1 LKSQVKALLKH
12 QKILFQKD
20 ISSRLPLETSK
31 KIDYHCKI
39 EFTQIK
45 LSLEKQLNSEF
56 AGPTVFGHPKGLM
69 TLFFTEMWERFSYY
83 GMRALLILFMT
94 TAVIDGGLG
103 FDDKTSGAIYG
114 LYTMGVYLLALP
126 GGWLADR
133 LFGLKKSVWYGGI
146 IIALG
151 HFTMALPG
159 LINLFETAEVEK
171 VALSAFDTNSFFL
184 GLVLIVF
191 GTGLL
196 KPNISSIVGQLYP
209 AGSSKRDAG
218 FSIFYMGINLG
229 ALIAPIVCSTLATYD
244 WHLGF
249 GVAGLGMVIGLI
261 QYKLTSQALDGLGD
275 EPVVETAEE
284 KISFNKLKKG
294 TTYVIAALIA
304 IIAVL
309 FTGIIPIDVS
319 AIAGASGTIIAVVAF
334 GYLGYVIAFG
344 GLDKGDRNKVGVIA
358 ILFLF
363 SAMFWSGFEQ
373 AGSTLNLFAE
383 RFTDRTVFGWEIP
396 TGYFQ
401 SINSMFIIIFAPIFG
416 AMWVW
421 LGRRNMEPSSPL
433 KFAFGL
439 FALGM
444 GFLVMYFAAKI
455 AASGDLAAP
464 TWLIMTYMLHTFGEL
479 SLSPV
484 GLSLVTKLAPKSY
497 GGQMMGIWF
506 LSVALGN
513 LIAGLIAGEASGGS
527 EEALAQMPD
536 QYMLIVYTVLGS
548 AALLFLLKP
557 IIRKMMGEVH

>member
-1 LKSQVKALLKH
+1 
-12 QKILFQKD
+12 
-20 ISSRLPLETSK
+20 
-31 KIDYHCKI
+31 
-39 EFTQIK
+39 
-45 LSLEKQLNSEF
+45 LEKQLTPEF
-56 AGPTVFGHPKGLM
+56 DGPTIFGHPKGLM

-94 TAVIDGGLG
+94 TAVFEGGLG

-133 LFGLKKSVWYGGI
+133 LFGLKQSVWYGGI

-159 LINLFETAEVEK
+159 VVKLFSSSEVEK
-171 VALSAFDTNSFFL
+171 VALTTFDTNSFFL
-184 GLVLIVF
+184 GLILIVL

-218 FSIFYMGINLG
+218 FSIFYMGINIG
-229 ALIAPIVCSTLATYD
+229 GFIAPIICGTLATYD

-249 GVAGLGMVIGLI
+249 GVAGLGMVFGLF
-261 QYKLTSQALDGLGD
+261 QYKMTSNTLEGLGD
-275 EPVVETAEE
+275 KPIFVTEAE
-284 KISFNKLKKG
+284 KSGNKKLKIN
-294 TTYVIAALIA
+294 TSIILAVLAVAVA
-304 IIAVL
+304 IL
-309 FTGIIPIDVS
+309 FTGVIPIDVS
-319 AIAGASGTIIAVVAF
+319 AIAGASGTVIAIVAF
-334 GYLGYVIAFG
+334 GFLGYVMAFG
-344 GLDKGDRNKVGVIA
+344 GLDKADRNKVGVIA

-373 AGSTLNLFAE
+373 AGSTLNLFGE
-383 RFTDRTVFGWEIP
+383 RFTDRMVLGWEIP
-396 TGYFQ
+396 ASYFQ
-401 SINSMFIIIFAPIFG
+401 SINSLFIIIFAPFFG
-416 AMWVW
+416 ALWVW
-421 LGRRNMEPSSPL
+421 LGRRNLEPSSPL
-433 KFAFGL
+433 KFTFGL
-439 FALGM
+439 ILLGV
-444 GFLVMYFAAKI
+444 GFLIMYFAAKI

-464 TWLIMTYMLHTFGEL
+464 TWLIMTYMIHTFGEL

-484 GLSLVTKLAPKSY
+484 GLSLVTKLAPKNY

-513 LIAGLIAGEASGGS
+513 LFAGLIAGEASGGS

-536 QYMLIVYTVLGS
+536 QYMLIVYTVMGS
-548 AALLFLLKP
+548 AILLFLLKP
-557 IIRKMMGEVH
+557 VIKKMMGEVH

>member
-1 LKSQVKALLKH
+1 M
-12 QKILFQKD
+12 
-20 ISSRLPLETSK
+20 ETPNNP
-31 KIDYHCKI
+31 
-39 EFTQIK
+39 EF
-45 LSLEKQLNSEF
+45 E
-56 AGPTVFGHPKGLM
+56 GPTIFGHPKGLM

-94 TAVIDGGLG
+94 TAIADGGLG

-146 IIALG
+146 IIAMG
-151 HFTMALPG
+151 HFMMALPG
-159 LINLFETAEVEK
+159 IFGSGAYEGKTE
-171 VALSAFDTNSFFL
+171 LSALDTNSFFL
-184 GLVLIVF
+184 GLILIVL

-229 ALIAPIVCSTLATYD
+229 ALIAPIACSTLAEYD

-249 GVAGLGMVIGLI
+249 GLAGLGMVFGLI
-261 QYKLTSQALDGLGD
+261 QYKITGASLEGYGEA
-275 EPVVETAEE
+275 PVVAEE
-284 KISFNKLKKG
+284 TEKVQQKKLRSLVTWIG
-294 TTYVIAALIA
+294 LALA
-304 IIAVL
+304 VFVAVL
-309 FTGIIPIDVS
+309 FTGLIPIDVS
-319 AIAGASGTIIAVVAF
+319 AIAGASGTIIALVAF
-334 GYLGYVIAFG
+334 GYLGYVILFG
-344 GLDKGDRNKVGVIA
+344 GLDKGDKNKVGVIA

-383 RFTDRTVFGWEIP
+383 RFTDRSVLGFEIP

-416 AMWVW
+416 GMWVW
-421 LGRRNMEPSSPL
+421 LGRKNLEPSSPL
-433 KFAFGL
+433 KFTFGL
-439 FALGM
+439 LLLGL
-444 GFLVMYFAAKI
+444 GFFVMYFAAKI

-484 GLSLVTKLAPKSY
+484 GLSLVTKLAPKGY
-497 GGQMMGIWF
+497 AGQMMGIWF
-506 LSVALGN
+506 LSVSLGN
-513 LIAGLIAGEASGGS
+513 LFAGLIAGEASGGT

-536 QYMLIVYTVLGS
+536 QYMLIVYTVIGS
-548 AALLFLLKP
+548 ALLLFLLKP
-557 IIRKMMGEVH
+557 IIKRMMGNVH

>member
-1 LKSQVKALLKH
+1 MEKSHKNG
-12 QKILFQKD
+12 
-20 ISSRLPLETSK
+20 
-31 KIDYHCKI
+31 YHCKLNI
-39 EFTQIK
+39 HPNK
-45 LSLEKQLNSEF
+45 KSLEKQLTPEF
-56 AGPTVFGHPKGLM
+56 DGPTVFGHPKGLM

-94 TAVIDGGLG
+94 TAIVDGGLG

-159 LINLFETAEVEK
+159 LISLGQESNTVK
-171 VALSAFDTNSFFL
+171 DSLSSLDTNSFFL
-184 GLVLIVF
+184 GLVLIVL

-196 KPNISSIVGQLYP
+196 KPNISSIVGQLYAP
-209 AGSSKRDAG
+209 GSSKRDAG
-218 FSIFYMGINLG
+218 FSIFYMGINIG
-229 ALIAPIVCSTLATYD
+229 ALIAPIACSTLAAYD

-249 GVAGLGMVIGLI
+249 GLAGFGMVLGLI
-261 QYKLTSQALDGLGD
+261 QYKLTNKSLDGLG
-275 EPVVETAEE
+275 ETPVIESPEE
-284 KISFNKLKKG
+284 IESNKKLKSMVTWIG
-294 TTYVIAALIA
+294 SVLLAVVVFLFSGVISIDVSLIAGVSGYVIAI
-304 IIAVL
+304 
-309 FTGIIPIDVS
+309 
-319 AIAGASGTIIAVVAF
+319 VAF
-334 GYLGYVIAFG
+334 GYLGYVMAFG
-344 GLDKGDRNKVGVIA
+344 GLSKPDRNKVGVIT

-421 LGRRNMEPSSPL
+421 LGRRNLEPSSPL
-433 KFAFGL
+433 KFTFGL
-439 FALGM
+439 LLLGV
-444 GFLVMYFAAKI
+444 GFFVMYFAAKI

-464 TWLIMTYMLHTFGEL
+464 TWLILTYMLHTFGEL

-484 GLSLVTKLAPKSY
+484 GLSLVTKLAPKAY

-513 LIAGLIAGEASGGS
+513 LIAGLIAGEASGGT

-536 QYMLIVYTVLGS
+536 QYMLIVYTVVGS
-548 AALLFLLKP
+548 AILLFLLKP
-557 IIRKMMGEVH
+557 VIRKMMGEVH

>member
-1 LKSQVKALLKH
+1 M
-12 QKILFQKD
+12 
-20 ISSRLPLETSK
+20 ETRSK
-31 KIDYHCKI
+31 KVYHCKSVI
-39 EFTQIK
+39 HLKNQF
-45 LSLEKQLNSEF
+45 LEKQLTSEF
-56 AGPTVFGHPKGLM
+56 TGPTAFGHPKGLM

-94 TAVIDGGLG
+94 KAIIDGGLG
-103 FDDKTSGAIYG
+103 FDDKTAGAVYG

-151 HFTMALPG
+151 HFMMALPG
-159 LINLFETAEVEK
+159 VETWINGASEAK
-171 VALSAFDTNSFFL
+171 DSLSTLDTTSFFL
-184 GLVLIVF
+184 GLILIVL

-209 AGSSKRDAG
+209 EGSSKRDAG

-229 ALIAPIVCSTLATYD
+229 GFIAPIACSTVAEYD
-244 WHLGF
+244 MHMGF
-249 GVAGLGMVIGLI
+249 GLAGLGMVFGLI
-261 QYKLTSQALDGLGD
+261 QYRLTGKSLDGYGD
-275 EPVVETAEE
+275 VPIVKSAEE
-284 KISFNKLKKG
+284 ISAQKKLRSITSIIG
-294 TTYVIAALIA
+294 LVGAV

-309 FTGIIPIDVS
+309 FIGVIPIDAP
-319 AIAGASGTIIAVVAF
+319 AIAGASGTVIAIVAF
-334 GYLGYVIAFG
+334 GYLGYVIFFG
-344 GLDKGDRNKVGVIA
+344 GLDKMDRNKVGVIA

-383 RFTDRTVFGWEIP
+383 RFTDRTILGWDIP

-401 SINSMFIIIFAPIFG
+401 SINSLFIIIFAPFF
-416 AMWVW
+416 AALWVW
-421 LGRRNMEPSSPL
+421 LGRKNLEPSSPL
-433 KFAFGL
+433 KFTFGL
-439 FALGM
+439 LLLGL
-444 GFLVMYFAAKI
+444 GFFVMYFATKI

-464 TWLIMTYMLHTFGEL
+464 SWLIITYMLHTFGEL

-484 GLSLVTKLAPKSY
+484 GLSLVTKLAPKGY

-513 LIAGLIAGEASGGS
+513 LFAGLIAGEASGGT
-527 EEALAQMPD
+527 EEGLAAMPD
-536 QYMLIVYTVLGS
+536 QFMMIVYTVMGS
-548 AALLFLLKP
+548 ALLLFLLTP
-557 IIRKMMGEVH
+557 MLRKMMGKVH

>member
-1 LKSQVKALLKH
+1 M
-12 QKILFQKD
+12 
-20 ISSRLPLETSK
+20 
-31 KIDYHCKI
+31 
-39 EFTQIK
+39 
-45 LSLEKQLNSEF
+45 EKQHTLEF
-56 AGPTVFGHPKGLM
+56 DGPTVFGHPKGLV

-126 GGWLADR
+126 GGWIADR

-146 IIALG
+146 IIASG

-159 LINLFETAEVEK
+159 IVNLFGSNQIQQLS
-171 VALSAFDTNSFFL
+171 LSAFDTNSFFL
-184 GLVLIVF
+184 GLILIVL

-229 ALIAPIVCSTLATYD
+229 ALIAPIVCSTLAVYD

-261 QYKLTSQALDGLGD
+261 QYKYTSQALAGLG
-275 EPVVETAEE
+275 EKPVVETPEE
-284 KISFNKLKKG
+284 EISFVKLKKH
-294 TTYVIAALIA
+294 TTYSVVALVAVIGF
-304 IIAVL
+304 L
-309 FTGIIPIDVS
+309 FTGLIPLNVS
-319 AIAGASGTIIAVVAF
+319 SIAGVSGYIIAVVAF
-334 GYLGYVIAFG
+334 GYLGYVMAFG

-373 AGSTLNLFAE
+373 AGSTLNLFTE
-383 RFTDRTVFGWEIP
+383 RFTDRTIFGWNIP

-401 SINSMFIIIFAPIFG
+401 SINSMFIIIFAPFFG

-421 LGRRNMEPSSPL
+421 LGRRNLEPSSPL

-439 FALGM
+439 LGLGM

-484 GLSLVTKLAPKSY
+484 GLSLVTKLAPKGY

-513 LIAGLIAGEASGGS
+513 LFAGLIAGEASGGS
-527 EEALAQMPD
+527 QEALARMPS
-536 QYMLIVYTVLGS
+536 QYMLIVYTVVGS
-548 AALLFLLKP
+548 AVLLFMLKP
-557 IIRKMMGEVH
+557 FIRKMMGRVH